1 MRLHAEWLLRVYG
14 DELAR
19 PAMQAARAVG
29 GATTPWR
36 SIERLLAEKDL
47 PGYVLF
53 SPGPVM
59 TSARV
64 KAALVHHDVCHRDE
78 DYSAVVG
85 RLQDK
90 LRPVFGASPE
100 HEMLLLTGSGTAA
113 MEMAISSVVPPGKKM
128 LVVANGAFG
137 ERLDEIARAARDRRV
152 VAALPLGRAARPGA
166 TWRGR
171 WTPTR
176 RSPRWR

>member
-1 MRLHAEWLLRVYG
+1 MKLHAEWLLRVYG

-19 PAMQAARAVG
+19 PAMQAAPPSAAAG
-29 GATTPWR
+29 TLEL
-36 SIERLLAEKDL
+36 IERLLAEKDQ

-64 KAALVHHDVCHRDE
+64 KAALVHYDVCHRDD

-85 RLQDK
+85 RLQEK
-90 LRPVFGASPE
+90 LRPVFGASPA

-113 MEMAISSVVPPGKKM
+113 MEMSIASVVPPGKKL
-128 LVVANGAFG
+128 LVIANGAFG
-137 ERLDEIARAARDRRV
+137 ERLGEIARAARHPARH
-152 VAALPLGRAARPGA
+152 AALPLGRAAERRA
-166 TWRGR
+166 TSPARS
-171 WTPTR
+171 TAIPTSR
-176 RSPRWR
+176 RWR